1 MNPLISICVPVY
13 NVAPYIE
20 RCVRSLM
27 EQTYENIEYIFV
39 DDCSTD
45 SSIEILQNS
54 LAQYPDRSPHVHII
68 HNDRNHGLAYTRRV
82 SIEAAQGDY
91 IYCVD
96 SDDYIEPT
104 TIEHMVRAVRSKE
117 HTMVIAG
124 YMDERGTKKTMV
136 PPPMIQPDEDLLLA
150 VLEDRIFR
158 LSGKLIQRSVFSLPS
173 VHFAPEGMNYLE
185 DRIVLLYVCGA
196 IQSVCIVNEPL
207 YHYVQ
212 HPQSVSNN
220 KTDTHFACLVRYWQ
234 LTDSYLAEQA
244 LTARYQDLTDRK
256 KIEDKIHL
264 LHACDDMTICRKY
277 ATLFADAEVRHPD
290 IRLSRGFRITRF
302 LTKHKLWILLR
313 FYKIFVHFF

>member
-13 NVAPYIE
+13 NVAPFIE

-27 EQTYENIEYIFV
+27 EQTYDPIEYVFV

-45 SSIEILQNS
+45 NSIALLQNII
-54 LAQYPDRSPHVHII
+54 AEYPDRTSQVRII
-68 HNDRNHGLAYTRRV
+68 HNDRNHGLAYTRRI
-82 SIEAAQGDY
+82 SIEAAQGEY

-104 TIEHMVRAVRSKE
+104 TIEHMVRAVHSKAY
-117 HTMVIAG
+117 TMVIAG
-124 YMDERGTKKTMV
+124 YIDERGTEKTIV
-136 PPPMIQPDEDLLLA
+136 SPTVIQPDEDLLQA

-158 LSGKLIQRSVFSLPS
+158 LSGKLIPRSVFSLPS

-185 DRIVLLYVCGA
+185 DRIVLLYICGA

-212 HPQSVSNN
+212 HEQSVSNN

-234 LTDSYLAEQA
+234 LTDSYLAERA

-264 LHACDDMTICRKY
+264 LHACDDMTICRQY
-277 ATLFADAEVRHPD
+277 ATLFSEAEAHQPD
-290 IRLSRGFRITRF
+290 TRLSRGFRITRF
-302 LTKHKLWILLR
+302 LTEHKLWILLR